1 MEQIGKVILDDTYYP
16 GEDFYCD
23 GAVEDELLA
32 LVQKYSKEELQG
44 VIEERADWP
53 TFYHLSSQRENIVE
67 WLPMDKTTKV
77 LEVGSGCGAITGML
91 SRKAG
96 SVTSIDLSKKRSTIN
111 AYRNKECDNV
121 TIHMG
126 NFKDIE
132 PHLPC
137 DYDYVVLIGVFE
149 YANGYMGTDTPY
161 HDFMNILRKH
171 LLPNGRLVIAIEN
184 QFGLK
189 YWAGCKEDH
198 LGTYFSGLEDYEGN
212 HGVRTFTRSGLES
225 ILQEN
230 KIEEYEFYYPYPDYK
245 FMSTLYSDKRLPRVG
260 ELTQNRCNYDRERML
275 LFDEAKVYQTILKE
289 KQYPLFSNS
298 YVLVTG
304 PKITLDYCKYSNERE
319 EKYSIVTSIKTLS
332 DGSKVVEKSPC
343 TCASADHVNQMAESY
358 ELLCKRYEGGKL
370 QINRL
375 LQTSPV
381 MEFEYVEGISL
392 ETLLDECIKRGDAE
406 GFLALFQ
413 EYRDVIGYN
422 AGVDISSVDCI
433 FGNILV
439 SEDQWTLIDYEWTVK
454 ENVPVDYL
462 AYRAFYCYLLSHP
475 EQSVVNQVQ
484 ILEMLQMS
492 PEKALA
498 IQEEEAEFQVH
509 VTGNQLSKAQIGEK
523 INQPVLTMDHLRQA
537 GNAMET
543 AIQIY
548 ENYGHGFSEE
558 EAYFMGNSK
567 VGMNHITI
575 SVPQEVTQIRLDPCM
590 QSALMR
596 IFGMKWNGQ
605 PLKTKGRIT
614 SNGMKLEKDQF
625 LFQTKDP
632 NVTIDL
638 RKVNQGKMN
647 ELEISYELSLIQEQ

>member
-1 MEQIGKVILDDTYYP
+1 MEQIGNVILDDTYYP

-23 GAVEDELLA
+23 GAIEDELLE
-32 LVQKYSKEELQG
+32 LVKTHSKEELQRM
-44 VIEERADWP
+44 IEERADWP

-67 WLPMDKTTKV
+67 WLPMDQTTKV

-91 SRKAG
+91 SKKAG

-137 DYDYVVLIGVFE
+137 DYDYVILIGVFE
-149 YANGYMGTDTPY
+149 YANGYMGTDSPY

-184 QFGLK
+184 KFGLK

-212 HGVRTFTRSGLES
+212 HGVRTFTRSGLET

-230 KIEEYEFYYPYPDYK
+230 KIDEYNFYYPYPDYK

-260 ELTQNRCNYDRERML
+260 ELTQNLCNYDRERML
-275 LFDEAKVYQTILKE
+275 LFDEAKVYHTILKE
-289 KQYPLFSNS
+289 HEYPLFSNS

-304 PKITLDYCKYSNERE
+304 PEISLDYCKYSNERE
-319 EKYSIVTSIKTLS
+319 EKYSITTSIHTLP
-332 DGSKVVEKSPC
+332 DGTKVVEKKPC
-343 TCASADHVNQMAESY
+343 TQAATAHIKEMAESY

-370 QINRL
+370 QINHLVQRES
-375 LQTSPV
+375 T
-381 MEFEYVEGISL
+381 MEFQYVEGVSL
-392 ETLLDECIKRGDAE
+392 ETLLDDCIKRKDTE

-413 EYRDVIGYN
+413 EYREVIGYN
-422 AGVDISSVDCI
+422 SGVDISSIDCI

-439 SEDQWTLIDYEWTVK
+439 SQNQWTLIDYEWTVK
-454 ENVPVDYL
+454 ESVSADYL
-462 AYRAFYCYLLSHP
+462 AYRAFYCYVLSRP
-475 EQSVVNQVQ
+475 EQTVVNHLH
-484 ILEMLQMS
+484 ILEMLQMT
-492 PEKALA
+492 PEQALS
-498 IQEEEAEFQVH
+498 IHEEEAEFQAH
-509 VTGNQLSKAQIGEK
+509 VTGNRMSKAQIGQK
-523 INQPVLTMDHLRQA
+523 INQPILSMDHLRQA
-537 GNAMET
+537 GNAIET

-548 ENYGHGFSEE
+548 ENRGNGFSEE
-558 EAYFMGNSK
+558 HAYFMGNSK

-575 SVPQEVTQIRLDPCM
+575 SVPENVTQIRLDPCM
-590 QSALMR
+590 QSALVR
-596 IFGMKWNGQ
+596 IYGIKWNDEK
-605 PLKTKGRIT
+605 LKCKGKVT
-614 SNGMKLEKDQF
+614 SNGMKLGKDQF

-632 NVTIDL
+632 NITIDL
-638 RKVNQGKMN
+638 RKVNHGKVN
-647 ELEISYELSLIQEQ
+647 ELELSYELSLLQEQ